1 MAIPV
6 FDLISN
12 FKKSRPRPVPERPHS
27 MMAGLN
33 QKIFL
38 NQWGEPETQVGL
50 GQLGRLKKLGTL
62 FLITDPTEEAP
73 LNVWVYKK
81 KDSVLFFT
89 KEKLVSHFSSRKF
102 R

>member
-1 MAIPV
+1 MTIPF
-6 FDLISN
+6 FDFISN
-12 FKKSRPRPVPERPHS
+12 FKKSRPRPAPERPHS
-27 MMAGLN
+27 MLVGLS

-50 GQLGRLKKLGTL
+50 SQLGRLERLGTL

-73 LNVWVYKK
+73 LNIWIYKK

>member
-6 FDLISN
+6 LDLISN
-12 FKKSRPRPVPERPHS
+12 FKKSRPRPIPERPHS
-27 MMAGLN
+27 MMTGLN

-38 NQWGEPETQVGL
+38 NQWGEPETQVSL
-50 GQLGRLKKLGTL
+50 SQLGRLNKLGTL
-62 FLITDPTEEAP
+62 FLITDPMEEP
-73 LNVWVYKK
+73 HLNVWIYKNR
-81 KDSVLFFT
+81 DSILFFT